1 MDHRTL
7 TLVLNTLL
15 LAAAV
20 CAVSVPLGTLLAWLL
35 VRTDLLGRRLWLALL
50 GLMLFVPLYL
60 QAAAW
65 QAGFGLQGW
74 YTLAGFGPAL
84 LEGWAGAIWI
94 HAAAALPWV
103 VLIVGFGLAN
113 VERELEES
121 ALLDASPRQVFWH
134 VTLRAALPAVGVATL
149 WTALT
154 VAGEMT
160 VTDLFGI
167 RTYAEE
173 VYTQIAIGQEP
184 DAAPLRLLP
193 GMALTAV
200 LVMAGMA
207 ICRGMAPGN
216 RPLSLQPAGW
226 VFRLGRWR
234 LPASVAT
241 AALFAL
247 LIGVPLGQS
256 RLQGGRDGFA
266 DRRRAGARI
275 LGSEMLEHDCR
286 VAVAAFIGTRDILN

>member
-1 MDHRTL
+1 MDARTL
-7 TLVLNTLL
+7 TLVLNTLR

-74 YTLAGFGPAL
+74 YTLAGFGPTL
-84 LEGWAGAIWI
+84 LGRLAGAIWI
-94 HAAAALPWV
+94 HAVAALPWV

-134 VTLRAALPAVGVATL
+134 VTLRAALPAVGVAAL
-149 WTALT
+149 WTALDRGRRNDRHRS
-154 VAGEMT
+154 VRHSHLRRGSVHADGAS
-160 VTDLFGI
+160 G
-167 RTYAEE
+167 RSR
-173 VYTQIAIGQEP
+173 
-184 DAAPLRLLP
+184 AAPLRLLP
-193 GMALTAV
+193 GMAITAV
-200 LVMAGMA
+200 LVVAGMA
-207 ICRGMAPGN
+207 ICRGIAPGH
-216 RPLSLQPAGW
+216 RPLGLQSPRW

-247 LIGVPLGQS
+247 LVGLPLGNLVYKAGVIVSQTDAGLVP
-256 RLQGGRDGFA
+256 RVLGGEMPGD
-266 DRRRAGARI
+266 DRRRRRG
-275 LGSEMLEHDCR
+275 
-286 VAVAAFIGTRDILN
+286 GTRASLAGRC